1 MDPDLRKELDE
12 IHALVR
18 DNHKMLRSVR
28 RSQFLSTLGSIV
40 IWVLVLALP
49 LFLYQQYLA
58 PIIQKVS
65 AVSGLS
71 ATTTTNL
78 FGLPTSSEAQ
88 KLINFL
94 KGGK

>member
-28 RSQFLSTLGSIV
+28 RSQTLSTLGSIV

-49 LFLYQQYLA
+49 VFLYQQYFA
-58 PIIQKVS
+58 PIINKISNISGVS
-65 AVSGLS
+65 TS
-71 ATTTTNL
+71 TTSSL

-88 KLINFL
+88 KLLNFF
-94 KGGK
+94 KGK